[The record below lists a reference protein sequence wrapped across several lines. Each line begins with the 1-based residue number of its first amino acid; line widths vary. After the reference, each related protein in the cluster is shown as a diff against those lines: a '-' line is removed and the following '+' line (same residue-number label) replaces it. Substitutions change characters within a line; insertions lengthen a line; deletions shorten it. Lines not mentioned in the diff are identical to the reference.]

1 MCLRNVLR
9 KHSDIRAFMIKVII
23 IKKAKEEFMRIL
35 VISDTHGVC
44 DRVYE
49 VYRKLTK
56 QNPVDYI
63 VHCGDY
69 CKDAEEIR
77 MRLGVPVASVR
88 GNCDGGFEDTDF
100 SILETEAGN
109 FLITHGHMQNVDL
122 SMQNLYYKALEN
134 DCVGALFGHTHRAVY
149 TQVDDVYLMNPGS
162 LSRPRDGS
170 GGTFGLLITDEEG
183 VWGKI
188 YRYEDFMAET
198 GGSRVAALSG
208 AAGTT
213 DANPAAGAAGTTD
226 ANLAAGAAGTADA
239 NPAAGAAGKTDAN
252 PAAGAAGTADAN
264 PAVDA
269 AGIAPAH
276 PKKKPKAKGGH
287 LRELLNYSDR
297 F

>member
-1 MCLRNVLR
+1 
-9 KHSDIRAFMIKVII
+9 
-23 IKKAKEEFMRIL
+23 MRIL
-35 VISDTHGVC
+35 VISDTHCVC

-170 GGTFGLLITDEEG
+170 GVTDEEG

-213 DANPAAGAAGTTD
+213 DANPAAGAAGTAD
-226 ANLAAGAAGTADA
+226 ANPAVDAAGTADA
-239 NPAAGAAGKTDAN
+239 NPAA
-252 PAAGAAGTADAN
+252 
-264 PAVDA
+264 DA

>member
-1 MCLRNVLR
+1 
-9 KHSDIRAFMIKVII
+9 
-23 IKKAKEEFMRIL
+23 MRIL

-88 GNCDGGFEDTDF
+88 GNCDGGIADTDF

-134 DCVGALFGHTHRAVY
+134 DGVGALFGHTHRAVY
-149 TQVDDVYLMNPGS
+149 TQTGDVYLMNPGS

-188 YRYEDFMAET
+188 YAYDDFMQENDR
-198 GGSRVAALSG
+198 GG
-208 AAGTT
+208 AAAPPT
-213 DANPAAGAAGTTD
+213 DR
-226 ANLAAGAAGTADA
+226 
-239 NPAAGAAGKTDAN
+239 
-252 PAAGAAGTADAN
+252 
-264 PAVDA
+264 
-269 AGIAPAH
+269 
-276 PKKKPKAKGGH
+276 KPKVRGGH

>member
-1 MCLRNVLR
+1 
-9 KHSDIRAFMIKVII
+9 
-23 IKKAKEEFMRIL
+23 MRIL

-208 AAGTT
+208 ATGTT
-213 DANPAAGAAGTTD
+213 DVNPAVDAAGKTD
-226 ANLAAGAAGTADA
+226 ANL
-239 NPAAGAAGKTDAN
+239 AAGAAGKTDAN
-252 PAAGAAGTADAN
+252 PAA
-264 PAVDA
+264 DA

>member
-1 MCLRNVLR
+1 
-9 KHSDIRAFMIKVII
+9 
-23 IKKAKEEFMRIL
+23 MRIL

-198 GGSRVAALSG
+198 GGSRVVALSG

-252 PAAGAAGTADAN
+252 PAA
-264 PAVDA
+264 DA

-276 PKKKPKAKGGH
+276 PKKKLQAKGGH

>member
-1 MCLRNVLR
+1 
-9 KHSDIRAFMIKVII
+9 
-23 IKKAKEEFMRIL
+23 MRIL

-88 GNCDGGFEDTDF
+88 GNCDGGFADTDF

-149 TQVDDVYLMNPGS
+149 TQTGDV
-162 LSRPRDGS
+162 PRQPLPS
-170 GGTFGLLITDEEG
+170 ARRL
-183 VWGKI
+183 
-188 YRYEDFMAET
+188 R
-198 GGSRVAALSG
+198 R
-208 AAGTT
+208 
-213 DANPAAGAAGTTD
+213 
-226 ANLAAGAAGTADA
+226 
-239 NPAAGAAGKTDAN
+239 
-252 PAAGAAGTADAN
+252 
-264 PAVDA
+264 
-269 AGIAPAH
+269 
-276 PKKKPKAKGGH
+276 H
-287 LRELLNYSDR
+287 LRPADHRRRRCMGQDLCI
-297 F
+297 